1 MQNGKRFCYNPDK
14 NTILLRKS
22 TNKLRKSYFCTSKR
36 LHIQKYFS
44 MKTKILFFLF
54 VMFMGY
60 SMTFAQTTKVDMP
73 LMISV
78 EGGTFMM
85 GNDMGSKDEQPA
97 HKVTI
102 TGFYFGKYEVTFRD
116 FKKFVDATGYKTEA
130 EQPDSVNFKHGLPP
144 RGANNGTWKMYN
156 AGLPVP
162 PNDSMKPVG
171 NISWNDA
178 VEYLKWLS
186 KMTGKPFRLPTE
198 AEWEYAAKGG
208 AKSKG
213 FKYSGGNNLDE
224 VAWFVDNSEKRAHII
239 GQKLPNELNIN
250 DIAGNIQEW
259 CSDWYGESYYK
270 VSPASDPAGP
280 EMGKGRVLRGG
291 SWGSEKDR
299 MRSSYRNRSFP
310 YNSALDY
317 GFRPAMTN
325 EEAVKKAGEKPVEK
339 NVLNDLNAKG
349 FIDIYGINFDIG
361 KAIVKP
367 ESYPIIEQIT
377 SYLKENS
384 TTRILIEGHTDNT
397 GSDAL
402 NQTLSE
408 KRAQSIKGEIVNRGI
423 DPGRMETIGYGASK
437 PVADNKTAAGRTQNR
452 RVTIKKL

>member
-1 MQNGKRFCYNPDK
+1 M
-14 NTILLRKS
+14 
-22 TNKLRKSYFCTSKR
+22 
-36 LHIQKYFS
+36 
-44 MKTKILFFLF
+44 MA
-54 VMFMGY
+54 MGY
-60 SMTFAQTTKVDMP
+60 SMTFAQTSNVEMP

-78 EGGTFMM
+78 DGGTFMM
-85 GNDMGSKDEQPA
+85 GNNTGSNDEKPA
-97 HKVTI
+97 HQVTI
-102 TGFYFGKYEVTFRD
+102 TSFYFGKYEVTFKD
-116 FKKFVDATGYKTEA
+116 FKKFVDATGYKTDA

-144 RGANNGTWKMYN
+144 RGVNNGTWKMYN
-156 AGLPVP
+156 SNVPVP
-162 PNDSMKPVG
+162 PSDSMKPVG
-171 NISWNDA
+171 NVSWNDA

-208 AKSKG
+208 NKSKG
-213 FKYSGGNNLDE
+213 YTYVGGNNLDE
-224 VAWFVDNSEKRAHII
+224 VAWYVGNSDKHAHNI
-239 GQKLPNELNIN
+239 GQKMPNELGIY
-250 DIAGNIQEW
+250 DMAGNSREW
-259 CSDWYGESYYK
+259 CSDWYGETYYK

-280 EMGKGRVLRGG
+280 DMGKARILRGG

-299 MRSSYRNRSFP
+299 MRISYRNRTFP

-325 EEAVKKAGEKPVEK
+325 EEAVKKATEKPVEK
-339 NVLNDLNAKG
+339 NVLKELDEKG

-377 SYLKENS
+377 NYLKENPK
-384 TTRILIEGHTDNT
+384 TRILIEGHTDNT
-397 GSDAL
+397 GKDDL
-402 NQTLSE
+402 NQALSE
-408 KRAQSIKGEIVNRGI
+408 KRAQSIKQEIVNRGV
-423 DPGRMETIGYGASK
+423 DASRMETIGYGASK